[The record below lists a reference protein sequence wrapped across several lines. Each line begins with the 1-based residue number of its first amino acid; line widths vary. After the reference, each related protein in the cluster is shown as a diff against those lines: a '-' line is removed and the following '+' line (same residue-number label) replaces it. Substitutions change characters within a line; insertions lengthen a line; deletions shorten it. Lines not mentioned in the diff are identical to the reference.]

1 MGTGSDICRPQSG
14 NSRKAGANF
23 ITNAEGN
30 LIVDRTGGDTPAPV
44 RLMALYRKK
53 SMNKT
58 DKIYMPLLDE
68 GTPVWRPVMAA
79 RLDQERFV
87 IISNNINP
95 EDEEWQF
102 SSGDTVR
109 CEMKEL
115 MHDEI
120 KIIALVAVEK
130 I

>member
-1 MGTGSDICRPQSG
+1 
-14 NSRKAGANF
+14 
-23 ITNAEGN
+23 
-30 LIVDRTGGDTPAPV
+30 
-44 RLMALYRKK
+44 
-53 SMNKT
+53 MNKT

-68 GTPVWRPVMAA
+68 GTPVWRPVMAE
-79 RLDQERFV
+79 RLDRERFI
-87 IISNNINP
+87 IISNDIDP

-102 SSGDTVR
+102 STGDTVR

-115 MHDEI
+115 MDGET